1 MNFKPQNKTSNK
13 QVKNVS
19 RKHRLNFEYFSG
31 KGHIFSS
38 AHVCAIK
45 IAD

>member
-1 MNFKPQNKTSNK
+1 MTSNK

-19 RKHRLNFEYFSG
+19 RKHKLNLEYFSG

-38 AHVCAIK
+38 AHVCARK
-45 IAD
+45 ITD